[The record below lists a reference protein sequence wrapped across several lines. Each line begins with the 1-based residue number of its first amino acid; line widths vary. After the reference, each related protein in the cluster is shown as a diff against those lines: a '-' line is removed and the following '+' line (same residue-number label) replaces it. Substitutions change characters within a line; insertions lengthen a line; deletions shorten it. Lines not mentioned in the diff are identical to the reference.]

1 MREDSQ
7 RVPNPPITLEII
19 VPARNEADRL
29 PEGLAILCAK
39 LRTLPFGCAVIVVDN
54 GSTDATAAIV
64 RGWHADPRQAGIPV
78 RLVQCPPP
86 GKGAAVRAGL
96 LATRAALV
104 GFCDAD
110 MATDLAGLDVA
121 LGLLMT
127 GHDVVV
133 GSRALPTSVVQARSD
148 PLRALGALAFRRIVR
163 RAIVDVSDT
172 QCGFKLFAGPLARQA
187 AASLQCTGFAFD
199 VELLARCRDLGA
211 AIHEI
216 PVVWRDMPGSSF
228 SVRRH
233 SFSCLRELTAIW
245 RLLRAEQ
252 AAARRLAARPVRPA
266 LYPVPSVSAR
276 PVPKSRTAPRVT
288 EPL

>member
-1 MREDSQ
+1 MRD
-7 RVPNPPITLEII
+7 VPSGAPSPPITLEIV

-29 PEGLAILCAK
+29 PEGLATLCAK

-54 GSTDATAAIV
+54 GSTDATAAVV
-64 RGWHADPRQAGIPV
+64 RAWRSPIPV

-110 MATDLAGLDVA
+110 MATDLSGLDTA

-127 GHDVVV
+127 GHQVVV
-133 GSRALPTSVVQARSD
+133 GSRALPASVVQARSD
-148 PLRALGALAFRRIVR
+148 PLRALGALVFRRIVR
-163 RAIVDVSDT
+163 RMIVDVTDT
-172 QCGFKLFAGPLARQA
+172 QCGFKFFAGPIARQA
-187 AASLQCTGFAFD
+187 AASLGSTGFAFD

-211 AIHEI
+211 AIDEI
-216 PVVWRDMPGSSF
+216 PVIWRDVPGSSF

-233 SFSCLRELTAIW
+233 SFTCLRELTTIW
-245 RLLRAEQ
+245 RTLRAEH
-252 AAARRLAARPVRPA
+252 AAARRAAGRATSLRV
-266 LYPVPSVSAR
+266 LTVPRQMASVL
-276 PVPKSRTAPRVT
+276 PPPLPQPDLPHRVT